1 MSTTRAESS
10 PARVTLEE
18 IQQRRRKRR
27 IHQILGVV
35 ALVPTTIA
43 AWIAVILIAL
53 NDPVHI
59 AESIGMIET
68 PDPAA
73 PFVEP
78 NSFEI
83 EFLLLTMPLMLV
95 SILTV
100 GTTVFTVNAIA
111 QHERHDVTALI
122 LSMVVVILAG
132 CSLMVVASSQR
143 TTTEDY
149 LIEWSQDRY
158 GVDLSTF
165 PPDELRELHQGG
177 SGVNTIIDLETGQS
191 ISSYTNSQGMILI
204 DESEASDAPHEL
216 PVITY

>member
-1 MSTTRAESS
+1 
-10 PARVTLEE
+10 
-18 IQQRRRKRR
+18 
-27 IHQILGVV
+27 
-35 ALVPTTIA
+35 
-43 AWIAVILIAL
+43 
-53 NDPVHI
+53 
-59 AESIGMIET
+59 SIGMIET

-143 TTTEDY
+143 TTTA
-149 LIEWSQDRY
+149 R
-158 GVDLSTF
+158 
-165 PPDELRELHQGG
+165 
-177 SGVNTIIDLETGQS
+177 
-191 ISSYTNSQGMILI
+191 
-204 DESEASDAPHEL
+204 SEERRVGKARRR
-216 PVITY
+216 